1 MNAKGAGRKRR
12 RGRDLDGILLLD
24 KPRGISSN
32 NALQQ
37 VKHIFGARKAGH
49 TGNLD
54 VQANGLLPVCF
65 GEATKVCQ
73 FLLDADKR
81 YVSDFTLGAR
91 TTTGDSEGT
100 IESTA
105 STAGIGRDAVEA
117 ALTRFVGMIEQMPPM
132 HSAIKQNGQ
141 PLYKLARQGIE
152 VERQPRSV
160 QIYDIALDAFRN
172 PHLTVD
178 VTCSKGTYIRTLA
191 TDLGDELACGAYVSA
206 LRRERVGAFDLR
218 DALTI
223 PMLEELAVAGFE
235 SLDETLLP
243 PDQALAFL
251 PRAALSDDATYYF
264 RRGQAVLVPRA
275 PSAGLLRLYAPGNRF
290 IGLGEI
296 LDDGRVAPRRLFHL
310 HQSRSQEA
318 VVAEGG

>member
-1 MNAKGAGRKRR
+1 MNAKRAGGKRR
-12 RGRDLDGILLLD
+12 RGRDVDGILLLD

-32 NALQQ
+32 DALQR
-37 VKHIFGARKAGH
+37 VKHIFSARKAGH

-73 FLLDADKR
+73 FLLEADKR
-81 YVSDFTLGAR
+81 YVSDFILGAR

-105 STAGIGRDAVEA
+105 PTAGIGRDAVEA

-141 PLYKLARQGIE
+141 PLYKLAHQGIE
-152 VERQPRSV
+152 VERQTRTV
-160 QIYDIALDAFRN
+160 QIYDIALNAFRN

-206 LRRERVGAFDLR
+206 LRRERVGAFELR

-223 PMLEELAVAGFE
+223 PMLEELAGPGLA

-251 PRAALSDDATYYF
+251 PQAMLSDDAAYYV
-264 RRGQAVLVPRA
+264 RRGQAVVVPRA
-275 PSAGLLRLYAPGNRF
+275 PSSGLLRLYAPGDRF

-296 LDDGRVAPRRLFHL
+296 LDDGRVTPRRLFHL
-310 HQSRSQEA
+310 HQSRSEEA
-318 VVAEGG
+318 AVTEGG